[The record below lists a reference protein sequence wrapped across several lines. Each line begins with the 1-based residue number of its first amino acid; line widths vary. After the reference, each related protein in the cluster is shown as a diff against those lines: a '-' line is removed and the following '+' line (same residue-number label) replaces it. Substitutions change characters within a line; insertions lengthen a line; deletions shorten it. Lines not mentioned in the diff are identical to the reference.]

1 MFGLRGCKSNA
12 VDIKDAIKLAVMR
25 SPAAWFEAFGTIQA
39 KGGAILRSPDLIAN
53 PLQRTVSEVIEWCI
67 DHEVPCRLLMLK
79 PRQKG
84 CSTFSVAAFYRWLS
98 NAVKRGC
105 IIGGA
110 HNQGDNLFKMLRL
123 YAENDEFAGPNKAQ
137 VLDREARW
145 PNGSR
150 AVQQTA
156 RNPEAGRSGTFEAL
170 ISTEV
175 ARWSEEGVAN
185 AADVLAGLL
194 KCVPDLPGTLVI
206 LETTANGASGDFYE
220 RWQKGI
226 TVEQM
231 RAGLSGFVKIFAPWF
246 VFEDSRRD
254 PKLEGIE
261 SEDDYSEKEKELAA
275 KYGLD
280 AWQVAWM
287 RWAIR
292 EECKGDFDTFCQD
305 YPFDDESAFL
315 RSGRRRFNTG
325 CLAKMKAA
333 ATLYPPA
340 FGVFETQGDE
350 VVYRTTPAEEAR
362 VMRWEQPR
370 EGCAYLQSV
379 DVMTGASQTSGEDP
393 DNHAPLVWRKG
404 YFEHGRGWVPPRL
417 VCRLIGDWPEWERNK
432 NYELRWDIDVLEEQ
446 VWRMSRYYGDCL
458 IVPEMNMD
466 RGLVELLKLRG
477 ANIYEREIFNRR
489 EQTVNKALGWM
500 TDTRTREMAIEVFAK
515 HIREYGHDNGGA
527 DIHCPILLAEAES
540 FIVKA
545 NGRSEAMGGKHD
557 DNVMS
562 AAIGLATLE
571 GATVFRRAVH
581 ERPLPRDLRRAEA
594 AMQRGVGAAQYS

>member
-1 MFGLRGCKSNA
+1 MDLKE
-12 VDIKDAIKLAVMR
+12 AIKLAVMW
-25 SPAAWFEAFGTIQA
+25 SVAAWFEAFGVIQA
-39 KGGAILRSPDLIAN
+39 KGGAILRAPDLLAN
-53 PLQRTVSEVIEWCI
+53 YLQRTVSEVVEWCI
-67 DHEVPCRLLMLK
+67 EHRVPCRLLILK

-98 NAVKRGC
+98 NEVKRGC

-110 HNQGDNLFKMLRL
+110 HDQGDNLFKMLKL
-123 YAENDEFAGPNKAQ
+123 YAENDEFAGPNKAK

-170 ISTEV
+170 LATEV
-175 ARWSEEGVAN
+175 ARWFEEGVAN

-194 KCVPDLPGTLVI
+194 KCVPNLPGTLVI

-226 TVEQM
+226 TFEELK
-231 RAGLSGFVKIFAPWF
+231 AGKAGFVKIFVPWF

-254 PKLEGIE
+254 PELESIE
-261 SEDDYSEKEKELAA
+261 SEADYSDKEKELAA
-275 KYGLD
+275 EHGLD

-292 EECKGDFDTFCQD
+292 EECKGDVDIFCQD

-315 RSGRRRFNTG
+315 RSGRRRFNIG
-325 CLAKMKAA
+325 RVSKMKEAA
-333 ATLYPPA
+333 KLYPPD
-340 FGVFETQGDE
+340 FGVFEMQGDE
-350 VVYRTTPAEEAR
+350 VVFRTTPAEEAR

-370 EGCAYLQSV
+370 EGCAYLESV
-379 DVMTGASQTSGEDP
+379 DVMTGSSQVSGKDP
-393 DNHAPLVWRKG
+393 DNHSPLIWRKG

-417 VCRLIGDWPEWERNK
+417 VCRLIGDWLEWERNK
-432 NYELRWDIDVLEEQ
+432 KYELRWDIDVLEEQ

-466 RGLVELLKLRG
+466 RGLVELLKLRLG
-477 ANIYEREIFNRR
+477 ANIYQREIFNRR
-489 EQTVNKALGWM
+489 EQTIDKALGWT
-500 TDTRTREMAIEVFAK
+500 TDVRTREMAIEILAK
-515 HIREYGHDNGGA
+515 HVREYGHGNAGV
-527 DIHCPILLAEAES
+527 DIHDPILLAEMES
-540 FIVKA
+540 FIVKE
-545 NGRSEAMGGKHD
+545 NGRSEAMSGKHD

-562 AAIGLATLE
+562 AAIGMATLE
-571 GATVFRRAVH
+571 GATVYRRRSRVA
-581 ERPLPRDLRRAEA
+581 PPPRDLQQAEA
-594 AMQRGVGAAQYS
+594 AMRGGAGVSQYS